1 MYLTEFLH
9 IGRAGLFV
17 NLKSTVAPADHGLGN
32 GNPWVVMTENTRDF
46 PYIPVDKKLYLAQFQ
61 MISGVGR
68 LEQDDTVFGVQSFL
82 DRIQRFFG
90 KTFLDA
96 DTGEWTEALCL
107 DIDLSFLTFMGADLL
122 PVGIIGTQE
131 PFAIPAIL

>member
-9 IGRAGLFV
+9 IGRAGLLV
-17 NLKSTVAPADHGLGN
+17 DLKSTVAPADHGLGN
-32 GNPWVVMTENTRDF
+32 GNPWVVMTENTRIFLISRWIRSD
-46 PYIPVDKKLYLAQFQ
+46 LAQFQ